1 MKKWGAALLA
11 VLAII
16 SVMCVQALSQ
26 QQAAPTAEGQRFM
39 LFQGGYEIVSASKK
53 PVDYRAVFKIDA
65 QTGETWMFAAYWD
78 SKGAYVQHWVH
89 VD

>member
-1 MKKWGAALLA
+1 
-11 VLAII
+11 
-16 SVMCVQALSQ
+16 
-26 QQAAPTAEGQRFM
+26 M